1 MRITLSERLLSE
13 QIRQLE
19 GLDPATN
26 LEEISHGMVRYF
38 RRLAEHV
45 KNYGVELIATDFQ
58 QSGSIAT
65 MGADLK
71 ESYSEDDIQ
80 TRLNGIRMLAPL
92 SVSLQSNDLAAFVTD
107 KLVLV
112 TLQDAWSTFGND
124 LQRMAVSEIRTAL
137 ENIARKVLF
146 APSPEVQALH
156 DAGAGEE
163 AFQLF
168 LERAGK
174 KDPLARHNEIEEY
187 NRREVE
193 AVQAANERAYERFRN
208 GE

>member
-19 GLDPATN
+19 GLDPATSI
-26 LEEISHGMVRYF
+26 EEISHGMVRYF

-45 KNYGVELIATDFQ
+45 KLFGVELLATDFQ

-71 ESYSEDDIQ
+71 QSHSEDDIQ

-92 SVSLQSNDLAAFVTD
+92 SVSLEPNDLAAFVTD

-112 TLQDAWSTFGND
+112 TLQDSWSTFGNE
-124 LQRMAVSEIRTAL
+124 LQRVAVSEIRSAL

-146 APSPEVQALH
+146 TPSPEVQALN

-168 LERAGK
+168 LQRAGR
-174 KDPLARHNEIEEY
+174 KDPMARHNAIEEY
-187 NRREVE
+187 NRQEVE